1 MATLAVCFTH
11 QRHHPFCA
19 EYVRNAIGLADAI
32 EITASHSSRQSES
45 GYSSIGDAVIWRADD
60 GVICAGQVVA
70 HCAVQGVPI
79 TCVKYFDCTAF
90 HSALSFMAADAW
102 KNTASSKRMR
112 CQYSDSSSNP
122 DSQRCLAACAWLR
135 VARHCANFLKRDW
148 CSHTCQ
154 FTCEADEFCARS
166 LNPTLSGEK
175 SWTSPPPWNIEK
187 KTRYCIKTHGTSKK
201 TVAPY
206 FF

>member
-32 EITASHSSRQSES
+32 EITASHSSRHSES

-70 HCAVQGVPI
+70 HCAVHGVPI

-90 HSALSFMAADAW
+90 HSALSFMAADVMEEYGFVETETILDACAW
-102 KNTASSKRMR
+102 
-112 CQYSDSSSNP
+112 CQYSDTVVRILIP
-122 DSQRCLAACAWLR
+122 
-135 VARHCANFLKRDW
+135 RD
-148 CSHTCQ
+148 
-154 FTCEADEFCARS
+154 
-166 LNPTLSGEK
+166 
-175 SWTSPPPWNIEK
+175 
-187 KTRYCIKTHGTSKK
+187 
-201 TVAPY
+201 V
-206 FF
+206 